1 MLFGVICSRCEH
13 CAENLKDKPP
23 TVPLSEAVAHSIN
36 ASEALQDT
44 TGRRRDGP
52 GWICEN
58 CLKMFEGVGFD
69 QIFSRWHI
77 EVKTCCLW

>member
-1 MLFGVICSRCEH
+1 M
-13 CAENLKDKPP
+13 KDKPP

-58 CLKMFEGVGFD
+58 CLKIFEGVGFD
-69 QIFSRWHI
+69 QIFFPLAHRSQNMLLVVISI
-77 EVKTCCLW
+77 EGLLVDHSAVL